1 MEVEETLA
9 VGIERTG
16 EEAPQGRGGLTDR
29 GRDLGTE
36 GPREQKKSEE
46 EEFLRGDGGFGDPDV
61 AVEGGVSASDN
72 EREVNEEEILRRDGG
87 FGDPDVAVEGGVSA
101 SDDAAEF
108 TRGERFW
115 NGVPARQAITRTDG
129 EYRCCYGVQVA
140 GLPLDISEEDTWQ
153 MMEGRGG
160 EVVDVRLYK
169 GTLTLTDVSPSI
181 SVAQIRAALEEF
193 GQVDGLR
200 LEQSADRAAGKTSE
214 ADIGGPFGESDS
226 LAAPEPQLH
235 SVVTFQSK
243 EAYQAAL
250 ATRIVTLGS
259 TTAHVRAC
267 PAGLEPLVV
276 RFESKNTH
284 RRQARH
290 QARQQGR
297 HSLDCSA
304 VHFWPQD
311 IPVLAVDLR
320 AAGVVDV
327 TIAVADGS
335 SQGVAEVKESV
346 VAVREVGSRQ
356 QVPGIGGGEIEEVSQ
371 AQSSESPLSLPFDP
385 SLISLLKAAS
395 PQWAVTLPFDPL
407 ISPCCLLEPGDWLK
421 AASPQWAVSLP
432 FDPLITPCW
441 PSEPGGRGTAS
452 LNPLHPSAS
461 PSPPAPPQAPRQ
473 LKAASPQWAV
483 SLPFD
488 PLINPCI
495 PLEPRGGG
503 AKKQRARLQKV
514 QDRLDGMGLRLQRLL
529 VQVEDL
535 SDVIGR
541 EVAALEGG
549 LDGDGHSDRCSNR

>member
-9 VGIERTG
+9 VVSAVAPISTGIERTG

-169 GTLTLTDVSPSI
+169 GTP
-181 SVAQIRAALEEF
+181 LEEF

-335 SQGVAEVKESV
+335 SQGVAEVKE
-346 VAVREVGSRQ
+346 R
-356 QVPGIGGGEIEEVSQ
+356 
-371 AQSSESPLSLPFDP
+371 
-385 SLISLLKAAS
+385 
-395 PQWAVTLPFDPL
+395 
-407 ISPCCLLEPGDWLK
+407 
-421 AASPQWAVSLP
+421 
-432 FDPLITPCW
+432 
-441 PSEPGGRGTAS
+441 
-452 LNPLHPSAS
+452 
-461 PSPPAPPQAPRQ
+461 

-495 PLEPRGGG
+495 PLEPGGGG
-503 AKKQRARLQKV
+503 AEKQRARLQKV
-514 QDRLDGMGLRLQRLL
+514 HDRLDGMGLRLQRLL

-549 LDGDGHSDRCSNR
+549 LDGDGHIGQCSNRHPIKFLSSLFMTGASGPAFPTWPLLGACSVFCRRWTSWLKGCPPVDCPALLPGSGVALRGRARATFV

>member
-9 VGIERTG
+9 VVSAVAPISTVPLPAMGPAAALRPQGIERTG

-335 SQGVAEVKESV
+335 SQGVAEVKE
-346 VAVREVGSRQ
+346 R
-356 QVPGIGGGEIEEVSQ
+356 
-371 AQSSESPLSLPFDP
+371 
-385 SLISLLKAAS
+385 
-395 PQWAVTLPFDPL
+395 
-407 ISPCCLLEPGDWLK
+407 
-421 AASPQWAVSLP
+421 
-432 FDPLITPCW
+432 
-441 PSEPGGRGTAS
+441 
-452 LNPLHPSAS
+452 
-461 PSPPAPPQAPRQ
+461 